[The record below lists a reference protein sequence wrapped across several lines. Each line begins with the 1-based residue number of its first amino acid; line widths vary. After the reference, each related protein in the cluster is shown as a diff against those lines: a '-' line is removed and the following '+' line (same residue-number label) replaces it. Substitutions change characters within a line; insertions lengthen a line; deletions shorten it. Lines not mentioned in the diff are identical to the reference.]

1 MGPLSPHGDSRSA
14 PTFPTRDP
22 HPPWPFTNG
31 QGELADEPR
40 LRMLVA
46 EALGVNPEQLTA
58 EVSLTDDLAADSL
71 DLLELALLV
80 EAEFGVSL
88 PRRRLER
95 MRSYGD
101 LIEAVAAALGGRR
114 RPPLPR
120 PKPAFVRTRVVP
132 AAASRGAFER
142 AGELTPYAV
151 ENIAE
156 DVVRAGR
163 GARLEVTVPA
173 STDDAGAAAILEQ
186 LSWLAERDV
195 KVSLRRDP
203 RWVPATR
210 ASVRAA

>member
-1 MGPLSPHGDSRSA
+1 MQAFVRWTVRTLAATFQPRRCVIPILAMLLTIPASR
-14 PTFPTRDP
+14 
-22 HPPWPFTNG
+22 
-31 QGELADEPR
+31 
-40 LRMLVA
+40 A
-46 EALGVNPEQLTA
+46 EATITFAKN
-58 EVSLTDDLAADSL
+58 
-71 DLLELALLV
+71 ELALLV

-88 PRRRLER
+88 PRRRFER

-101 LIEAVAAALGGRR
+101 LIEALAAALRSRR

-120 PKPAFVRTRVVP
+120 PRPAFVRTRVV
-132 AAASRGAFER
+132 AAAVSRGAFER

-173 STDDAGAAAILEQ
+173 STDDAAVAAILEQ
-186 LSWLAERDV
+186 LSGLADRDV
-195 KVSLRRDP
+195 KVNLRRDP
-203 RWVPATR
+203 HWIPAAR